1 MIFECTVNVLC
12 IYMKSSEKLTIL
24 MSARNT
30 YYPILKKLL
39 QGRSNT
45 NYELK

>member
-30 YYPILKKLL
+30 YYPILK
-39 QGRSNT
+39 
-45 NYELK
+45 NYWRVGAILIMN